1 MKHRSIAVVMTVML
15 CVLGT
20 RATAQEDA
28 KAPPD
33 VTTRPLKADW
43 LYSRDGGATFTKEP
57 PAGAPPKAKEGI
69 VPLAFRGTFQVDDP
83 SKLAGLWIRIAEPG
97 ETPRASICDG
107 DLKAA
112 SGGYW
117 KDLGFCPT
125 LLNARVTLNG
135 KRVAFTRGPM
145 LYFWLPIVGE
155 LKKGKNTIEL
165 AGDCYT
171 YWGASA
177 APAITARLLVAEPQ
191 PAAICNGP
199 LLGDFGAGYFTLAC
213 RTGLSTELTVDV
225 TPIDPPGKPTTTRS
239 PGKIWHRVKVPVSV
253 GSRTVRY
260 VLKSKVGGHESTRGP
275 FTVRF
280 PGDRFRFVALGNVL
294 AHRIA
299 AENWGATAHHAL
311 KLDPAFILHTGN
323 CSEHGS
329 WEFEWQRRYF
339 EPAGKL
345 LASVPTLLT
354 PCSRDFA
361 GAVQELHYTPA
372 ADTYGHN
379 WSKVVGPIRLI
390 GLDGNQTWKAGE
402 ANYVWLEKELAAA
415 KEKFVFVLD
424 AYPGYS
430 SGKHSNKP
438 YPALMQTREV
448 ILPLLGKH
456 KATALISGW
465 DPSYE
470 RCEPTPD
477 KGCTQIVTGAAGKDA
492 YPFSPTAT
500 RLNPFSQGKGRDWAG
515 WAGHGARSFCVFEV
529 TNDAVE
535 FRAVTVPAGKNDELK
550 VLDTKT
556 FRPR

>member
-1 MKHRSIAVVMTVML
+1 MKHAAFSMVLIATLLSGVTVV
-15 CVLGT
+15 
-20 RATAQEDA
+20 AQEDS
-28 KAPPD
+28 KAPPS
-33 VTTRPLKADW
+33 VTTKPMKAAW
-43 LYSRDGGATFTKEP
+43 LYSRDGGLSFGTDP
-57 PAGAPPKAKEGI
+57 PAGAPPKMREGI
-69 VPLAFRGTFQVDDP
+69 VPLVFRGVFQVDNP
-83 SKLAGLWIRIAEPG
+83 SRVAGLWVRIAEPG
-97 ETPRASICDG
+97 DAPKAAICDG

-112 SGGYW
+112 AGGYW

-135 KRVAFTRGPM
+135 KPVPLTKGPM
-145 LYFWLPIVGE
+145 LYFWLPVVGE
-155 LKKGKNTIEL
+155 LQKGENRIEL

-171 YWGASA
+171 YWGAAA
-177 APAITARLLVAEPQ
+177 APAITAHLRVAEPQ
-191 PAAICNGP
+191 PALIVNGP
-199 LLGDFGAGYFTLAC
+199 LLGDFGDGYFTLAC
-213 RTGLSTELTVDV
+213 RTSLPADLTVEA
-225 TPIDPPGKPTTTRS
+225 TPTDPPGKPTIATS
-239 PGKIWHRVKVPVSV
+239 SAKIWHRVKVLVPV
-253 GSRTVRY
+253 GAKAIRY
-260 VLKSKVGGHESTRGP
+260 ALKSRVGTHESTRGP
-275 FTVRF
+275 FVMRL
-280 PGDRFRFVALGNVL
+280 PGAKFRFVALGNVM

-299 AENWGATAHHAL
+299 VDNWGATARHVQNL
-311 KLDPAFILHTGN
+311 NPAFVLHTGN

-329 WEFEWQRRYF
+329 WEFDWQRRYF
-339 EPAGKL
+339 DPAGQL

-361 GAVQELHYTPA
+361 GAVQELHYTPV
-372 ADTYGHN
+372 ADTYAHN

-390 GLDGNQTWKAGE
+390 GLDGNQVWKAGE
-402 ANYVWLEKELAAA
+402 PNYIWLEKELAAA

-438 YPALMQTREV
+438 YPALLQTREV

-456 KATALISGW
+456 KATALLSGW

-477 KGCTQIVTGAAGKDA
+477 KGCTQIVTGTAGKDS

-529 TNDAVE
+529 ADDAVE
-535 FRAVTVPAGKNDELK
+535 FRAVAIPSDAHGELK
-550 VLDTKT
+550 VIDKKT